1 MPFIPL
7 RFKPGLNRDQSNY
20 SNEGGWWACDK
31 IRFRSGYPEKIGGWT
46 KYTVNTVLG
55 TCRALFNWVTSY
67 ADNMLAT
74 GTDQKVY
81 IEVGGNYNDI
91 TPLRTTTTNAATFT
105 ASNGS
110 STVTVTDSGS
120 NPVAGAYVTFS
131 GATALDDGNGGV
143 ATATPTGTST
153 GTATF
158 TGITQDSTSG
168 SGTGA
173 EFTISSDGAGN
184 YTIDAITDAGADY
197 AVSDTLTVLGTS
209 LGGATPANDLTIT
222 VDTILAGNVTAA
234 ILNANHQI
242 ATAIN
247 SDAYTIVVSVTAN
260 SADTAGDG
268 GGSVTAAYQ
277 ITPGNPG
284 GTYGYGWGTGTWGRG
299 TMGSG
304 STQPISLPARLWFFD
319 NFDNDLVLN
328 YRDGLYGIPYIWERG
343 GTTDPTSALA
353 TPAIL
358 LSDLSGASD
367 VPTYVGQ
374 LLVSQNDK
382 HLLAFGATPYG
393 GGDFDPLLI
402 RWASQDAPE
411 DWTPE
416 VTNSAGFI
424 RVSKGSI
431 IRRAIATRQE
441 ILIFTDTGLNSLQFT
456 GTADVFALQELN
468 NNISLMGPNAIAT
481 ANGIVFW
488 MGRDKFYAYTGRV
501 ETLPTTLWT
510 HVFRNFN
517 YESATNV
524 YAGTNEGFNE
534 IWWFYASANSAEND
548 SYVVYNYVEQIWYY
562 GTIERTAWV
571 DSGLREYPQGIDSTG
586 QLYDHE
592 DGNDADGVAMDSYI
606 QSADFDIGDG
616 EKFMMSRRILP
627 DIKFT
632 GSTASS
638 PEAYVT
644 VAPRR
649 FPGASPQVE
658 PNLPVIESSVD
669 VFTDQVF
676 IRARGRSM
684 AFKVGSNT
692 TGVQWQLGNPR
703 LDARE
708 DGRR

>member
-31 IRFRSGYPEKIGGWT
+31 VRFRSGYPEKIGGWT
-46 KYTVNTVLG
+46 KYTVNTVIG
-55 TCRALFNWVTSY
+55 TCRQLFNWVTSY
-67 ADNMLAT
+67 ADNMLAL
-74 GTDQKVY
+74 GTEQKVY

-91 TPLRTTTTNAATFT
+91 TPLRLTTTNVATFT

-110 STVTVTDSGS
+110 STITVTD
-120 NPVAGAYVTFS
+120 AGANTTAGEYVTFS
-131 GATALDDGNGGV
+131 GAA
-143 ATATPTGTST
+143 
-153 GTATF
+153 
-158 TGITQDSTSG
+158 
-168 SGTGA
+168 
-173 EFTISSDGAGN
+173 
-184 YTIDAITDAGADY
+184 
-197 AVSDTLTVLGTS
+197 S
-209 LGGATPANDLTIT
+209 LGGNVT
-222 VDTILAGNVTAA
+222 DTIL
-234 ILNANHQI
+234 NAEHQI
-242 ATAIN
+242 ATSIN
-247 SDAYTIVVSVTAN
+247 ADAYTIVVGVTAN
-260 SADTAGDG
+260 ASDSGNG
-268 GGSVTAAYQ
+268 GGSVTADYQ
-277 ITPGNPG
+277 IAPGNPG
-284 GTYGYGWGTGTWGRG
+284 GTYGYGWGTSTWGRS
-299 TMGSG
+299 TFGSG
-304 STQPISLPARLWFFD
+304 STQPVSLPARLWFFD
-319 NFDNDLVLN
+319 NFDNDLVFN
-328 YRDGLYGIPYIWERG
+328 YRDGFYGEPYIWERG
-343 GTTDPTSALA
+343 ANVDPTTALGTA
-353 TPAIL
+353 AIL

-431 IRRAIATRQE
+431 IRRAVAARQE
-441 ILIFTDTGLNSLQFT
+441 ILVFTDTGLHSLQFT
-456 GTADVFALQELN
+456 GTADVFSLQELN
-468 NNISLMGPNAIAT
+468 NNISLMGPNAVTT
-481 ANGIVFW
+481 ANGITFW
-488 MGRDKFYAYTGRV
+488 MGHDKFYAYTGRV

-510 HVFRNFN
+510 HVFTNFN
-517 YESATNV
+517 FESSANV

-534 IWWFYASANSAEND
+534 VWWFYPSGSSAEND

-562 GTIERTAWV
+562 GTIERTAWS
-571 DSGLREYPQGIDSTG
+571 DSGLREYPQGIDSSG

-592 DGNDADGVAMDSYI
+592 DGNDADGVAMDAYI

-632 GSTASS
+632 GSTATT

-649 FPGASPQVE
+649 FPGTSPQVE
-658 PNLPVIESSVD
+658 PNLPVIESAVD

-692 TGVQWQLGNPR
+692 LGTQWQLGNPR

>member
-31 IRFRSGYPEKIGGWT
+31 VRFRSGYPEKIGGWAKAT
-46 KYTVNTVLG
+46 TEVVLG
-55 TCRALFNWVTSY
+55 TCRKLFGWVTSY
-67 ADNMLAT
+67 ADNFLAL
-74 GTDQKVY
+74 GTNIKAYV
-81 IEVGGNYNDI
+81 EVGGNYFDI
-91 TPLRTTTTNAATFT
+91 TPLRQTTTNAASFT

-110 STVTVTDSGS
+110 STITVTDS
-120 NPVAGAYVTFS
+120 NTNAVAGAYVTFS
-131 GATALDDGNGGV
+131 GAA
-143 ATATPTGTST
+143 
-153 GTATF
+153 
-158 TGITQDSTSG
+158 
-168 SGTGA
+168 
-173 EFTISSDGAGN
+173 
-184 YTIDAITDAGADY
+184 
-197 AVSDTLTVLGTS
+197 S
-209 LGGATPANDLTIT
+209 LGGT
-222 VDTILAGNVTAA
+222 VTGTILNTE
-234 ILNANHQI
+234 HEI

-247 SDAYTIVVSVTAN
+247 ADAYTIVVSVVAN
-260 SADTAGDG
+260 ASDSGSG
-268 GGSVTAAYQ
+268 GGSVTAEYQ
-277 ITPGNPG
+277 LDPGFSGNA
-284 GTYGYGWGTGTWGRG
+284 YGYGWGSGSWSRG
-299 TMGSG
+299 SWGSG
-304 STQPISLPARLWFFD
+304 SSVPITFPPRLWWFD

-328 YRDGLYGIPYIWERG
+328 YNDGNSGKPYIWERG
-343 GTTDPTSALA
+343 TSTDPTSALG
-353 TPAIL
+353 TRAIL
-358 LSDLSGASD
+358 ISDLAGASD
-367 VPTYVGQ
+367 VPDEVGQ

-393 GGDFDPLLI
+393 GGTFDPLLI

-416 VTNSAGFI
+416 VTNTAGFI
-424 RVSKGSI
+424 RVSKGSLI
-431 IRRAIATRQE
+431 QRAIAVRQE
-441 ILIFTDTGLNSLQFT
+441 ILVFTDTGLNSLQFT
-456 GTADVFALQELN
+456 GTTDVFALQELN
-468 NNISLMGPNAIAT
+468 NNISLMGPNAVAT
-481 ANGIVFW
+481 ANNIVFW
-488 MGRDKFYAYTGRV
+488 MGQDKFYAYTGRV

-510 HVFRNFN
+510 HVFKNFN
-517 YESATNV
+517 YNNTEAV
-524 YAGTNEGFNE
+524 VAGTNEGFNE
-534 IWWFYASANSAEND
+534 VWWFYASENSSAND

-562 GTIERTAWV
+562 GTIERSAWL
-571 DSGLREYPQGIDSTG
+571 DSGLRQYPQGIDVSG

-592 DGNDADGVAMDSYI
+592 ASNDADGAAMDSYI

-632 GSTASS
+632 GSTAST

-658 PNLPVIESSVD
+658 PNLPVIESAVD

>member
-31 IRFRSGYPEKIGGWT
+31 VRFRSGYPEKIGGWT
-46 KYTVNTVLG
+46 KATLEVVIG
-55 TCRALFNWVTSY
+55 TCRQLFGWVTSY
-67 ADNMLAT
+67 ADNFVSA
-74 GTDQKVY
+74 GTEQKVY
-81 IEVGGNYNDI
+81 IDAGGNYFDI
-91 TPLRTTTTNAATFT
+91 TPLRQTTTNAASFT

-110 STVTVTDSGS
+110 STITVTDSGT
-120 NPVAGAYVTFS
+120 NAVAGAYVTFS
-131 GATALDDGNGGV
+131 GAA
-143 ATATPTGTST
+143 
-153 GTATF
+153 
-158 TGITQDSTSG
+158 
-168 SGTGA
+168 
-173 EFTISSDGAGN
+173 
-184 YTIDAITDAGADY
+184 
-197 AVSDTLTVLGTS
+197 S
-209 LGGATPANDLTIT
+209 LGG
-222 VDTILAGNVTAA
+222 NVTGT
-234 ILNANHQI
+234 ILNASHQV

-247 SDAYTIVVSVTAN
+247 ADAYTIVVSVTATA
-260 SADTAGDG
+260 ADSGNG
-268 GGSVTAAYQ
+268 GGAVTAEYE
-277 ITPGNPG
+277 INPG
-284 GTYGYGWGTGTWGRG
+284 YPGATYGYGWGTSTWSRG
-299 TMGSG
+299 TFGSG
-304 STQPISLPARLWFFD
+304 SSAPVSLPGRLWFFD
-319 NFDNDLVLN
+319 NFDNDLVMN
-328 YRDGLYGIPYIWERG
+328 YNDGGYGVPYIWERG
-343 GTTDPTSALA
+343 TNSDPTTALG
-353 TPAIL
+353 TRAIL
-358 LSDLSGASD
+358 LSALSGASD

-393 GGDFDPLLI
+393 GGTFDPLLI

-416 VTNSAGFI
+416 TTNSAGFI
-424 RVSKGSI
+424 RISRGSI
-431 IRRAIATRQE
+431 IRRAIAVRQE
-441 ILIFTDTGLNSLQFT
+441 ILVFTDTGLNSLQFT
-456 GTADVFALQELN
+456 GTTDVFALQELN
-468 NNISLMGPNAIAT
+468 NNISLMGPNAVAT
-481 ANGIVFW
+481 ANGMTFW
-488 MGRDKFYAYTGRV
+488 MGQDKFYAYTGRV

-510 HVFRNFN
+510 HVFTNFN
-517 YESATNV
+517 YSNRNTV
-524 YAGTNEGFNE
+524 VAGTNEGFNE
-534 IWWFYASANSAEND
+534 VWWFYSSENATEND

-562 GTIERTAWV
+562 GTIERTAWL
-571 DSGLREYPQGIDSTG
+571 DSGLREYPQGMDSTG

-632 GSTASS
+632 GSTATA

-658 PNLPVIESSVD
+658 PNLPVIESAVD

-708 DGRR
+708 DGRS